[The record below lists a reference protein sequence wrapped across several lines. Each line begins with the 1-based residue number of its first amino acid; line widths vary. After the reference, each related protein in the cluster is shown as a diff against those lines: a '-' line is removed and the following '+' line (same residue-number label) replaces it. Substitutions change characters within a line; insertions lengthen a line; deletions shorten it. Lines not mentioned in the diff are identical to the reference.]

1 MFFANSLMF
10 QALGDRMPLVILEV
24 SVHSHYVESM
34 VVRQEHRE
42 SPAVAELVEVL
53 RRRIQTLSRSETQ
66 LTAID

>member
-1 MFFANSLMF
+1 
-10 QALGDRMPLVILEV
+10 MPLVTLEV
-24 SVHSHYVESM
+24 SVPSHYVESL